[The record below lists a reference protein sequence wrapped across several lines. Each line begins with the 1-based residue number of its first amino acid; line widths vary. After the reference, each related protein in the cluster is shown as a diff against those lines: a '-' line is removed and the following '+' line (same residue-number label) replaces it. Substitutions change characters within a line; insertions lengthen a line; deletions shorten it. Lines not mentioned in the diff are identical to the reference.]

1 MSPSRPRGA
10 ASQDTRT
17 LVRSV
22 SPDVSVEELAS
33 IVAAIELLD
42 REQGAEHAATVAAD
56 ATSERLDGWV
66 TVSRRVARR
75 SGMSRGLWRISGR
88 VARRSR
94 A

>member
-1 MSPSRPRGA
+1 M
-10 ASQDTRT
+10 
-17 LVRSV
+17 RSV
-22 SPDVSVEELAS
+22 SPDVSAEELVS
-33 IVAAIELLD
+33 IVVAIELLD
-42 REQGAEHAATVAAD
+42 REQGAAYAATAPAD
-56 ATSERLDGWV
+56 TTSERLDGWV